1 MKNEQTEENEVT
13 ILYENEGSALH
24 KVPVSLIVVNPIK
37 LRAVDLESASFAER
51 VEDIRNRGI
60 VHPPTAR
67 VIDDAGVTKY
77 QLEDGLHRF
86 TAAKVVG
93 HTHIILSIKNHTDLE
108 VCYHQIAMNSQHTE
122 TKPMEFTKM
131 LQHILSID
139 GTATIAD
146 LSTQTGK
153 SVAWIKER
161 LNLLSKITNSVIHDL
176 IDDKK
181 ITANNAGLL
190 AKLPPEEQL
199 NYLTDAQ
206 ILSLADFQGKI
217 NARVKELSDSR
228 RQAQATKPPGFVA
241 VPLLRKFNEL
251 KEAAQDEQ
259 VVAKLASQATTVE
272 EAIRVALL
280 YVVQMDALSIA
291 ERKQRDD
298 EKKAADSKAKE
309 DAKKK
314 HQDAAAAKTAEAASR
329 AESLL

>member
-1 MKNEQTEENEVT
+1 
-13 ILYENEGSALH
+13 
-24 KVPVSLIVVNPIK
+24 
-37 LRAVDLESASFAER
+37 
-51 VEDIRNRGI
+51 
-60 VHPPTAR
+60 
-67 VIDDAGVTKY
+67 
-77 QLEDGLHRF
+77 
-86 TAAKVVG
+86 
-93 HTHIILSIKNHTDLE
+93 
-108 VCYHQIAMNSQHTE
+108 
-122 TKPMEFTKM
+122 MEFTKM

-228 RQAQATKPPGFVA
+228 RQAQATKAPGFVA